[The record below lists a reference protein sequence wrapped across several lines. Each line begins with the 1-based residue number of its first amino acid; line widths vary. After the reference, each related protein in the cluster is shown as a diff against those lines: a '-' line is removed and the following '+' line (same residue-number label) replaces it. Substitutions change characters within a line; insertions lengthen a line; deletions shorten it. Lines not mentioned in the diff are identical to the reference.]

1 MNTQTT
7 FPKNY
12 SRCDLKDNLLE
23 HLDLIIDIPDYPVE
37 GVTFKDVTP
46 LIADAKAFQAAIDT
60 IARQFFDKGITKVL
74 GAEARGV
81 IIGAPVA
88 YVLGAGFVPA
98 RKPGKLPRA
107 TYDQSYNLEYGQATI
122 QIHQDAFCSHD
133 RVLIVDDLLATGG
146 TALAQAELVARSGA
160 TLVGM
165 GFLME
170 LAFLNPR
177 GIIAS
182 HLDTD
187 IYSAIIVED

>member
-1 MNTQTT
+1 MNTQPT
-7 FPKNY
+7 FPKSY
-12 SRCDLKDNLLE
+12 SKHDLKDSLLE
-23 HLDLIIDIPDYPVE
+23 HLDLIIDIPNYPVE

-60 IARQFFDKGITKVL
+60 IAKQFLDKGITKVL
-74 GAEARGV
+74 GAEARGF

-88 YVLGAGFVPA
+88 YALGAGFVPA

-107 TYDQSYNLEYGQATI
+107 TYDQSYDLEYGQATI
-122 QIHQDAFCSHD
+122 QIHQDAFCPDD

-146 TALAQAELVARSGA
+146 TALAQAELIARSSA

-170 LAFLNPR
+170 LTFLDPR
-177 GIIAS
+177 GKIAS
-182 HLDTD
+182 HINTD
-187 IYSAIIVED
+187 IYSAIIIED

>member
-1 MNTQTT
+1 MPASN
-7 FPKNY
+7 
-12 SRCDLKDNLLE
+12 
-23 HLDLIIDIPDYPVE
+23 
-37 GVTFKDVTP
+37 
-46 LIADAKAFQAAIDT
+46 AFCLSSSNASAVSATIGILAQASSSSLRIMRA
-60 IARQFFDKGITKVL
+60 
-74 GAEARGV
+74 ARGF

-146 TALAQAELVARSGA
+146 TALAQAELVAHSGA

>member
-1 MNTQTT
+1 MNTQPT
-7 FPKNY
+7 FPQSY
-12 SRCDLKDNLLE
+12 SKHDLKDSLLE
-23 HLDLIIDIPDYPVE
+23 HLDLVIDIPNYPVE

-60 IARQFFDKGITKVL
+60 IAKQFLDKGITKVL
-74 GAEARGV
+74 GAEARGF

-88 YVLGAGFVPA
+88 YALGAGFVPA

-107 TYDQSYNLEYGQATI
+107 TYDQSYALEYGQATI
-122 QIHQDAFCSHD
+122 QIHQDAFCSDD

-170 LAFLNPR
+170 LAFLDPR
-177 GIIAS
+177 GKIAS
-182 HLDTD
+182 RINTD
-187 IYSAIIVED
+187 IYSAIIIED

>member
-1 MNTQTT
+1 MNTQSA

-12 SRCDLKDNLLE
+12 SKNDLENSLLE
-23 HLDLIIDIPDYPVE
+23 YLDLIVDIPNHPIE

-46 LIADAKAFQAAIDT
+46 LIANAQAFQAAINT
-60 IARQFFDKGITKVL
+60 IAGQFFNQSVTKVL
-74 GAEARGV
+74 GAEARGF

-88 YVLGAGFVPA
+88 YALGAGFVPA

-107 TYDQSYNLEYGQATI
+107 TYDQSYDLEYGQATI
-122 QIHQDAFCSHD
+122 QIHQDTFCPDD

-146 TALAQAELVARSGA
+146 TALAQAELIARSGA

-170 LAFLNPR
+170 LAFLDPR
-177 GIIAS
+177 GKIAS
-182 HLDTD
+182 HINTD
-187 IYSAIIVED
+187 IYSAIIIED

>member
-60 IARQFFDKGITKVL
+60 IAKQFFDKGITKVL
-74 GAEARGV
+74 GAEARGF

-88 YVLGAGFVPA
+88 YVLGRWVCTGTKA
-98 RKPGKLPRA
+98 RKTPSSNLRPKLQP
-107 TYDQSYNLEYGQATI
+107 
-122 QIHQDAFCSHD
+122 
-133 RVLIVDDLLATGG
+133 
-146 TALAQAELVARSGA
+146 
-160 TLVGM
+160 
-165 GFLME
+165 
-170 LAFLNPR
+170 
-177 GIIAS
+177 
-182 HLDTD
+182 
-187 IYSAIIVED
+187 

>member
-12 SRCDLKDNLLE
+12 SRCDLIDNLLE

-60 IARQFFDKGITKVL
+60 IAKQFFDKGITK
-74 GAEARGV
+74 
-81 IIGAPVA
+81 
-88 YVLGAGFVPA
+88 VLGAGFVPA